1 LTRLLQYPILHS
13 MINQYPARTNF
24 NVATHQ
30 GLMIYFSI
38 INAMDA
44 HELANLI
51 YSLGDVKDMSV
62 WTPADQ
68 FYYFEL

>member
-1 LTRLLQYPILHS
+1 
-13 MINQYPARTNF
+13 
-24 NVATHQ
+24 
-30 GLMIYFSI
+30 MIYFSI